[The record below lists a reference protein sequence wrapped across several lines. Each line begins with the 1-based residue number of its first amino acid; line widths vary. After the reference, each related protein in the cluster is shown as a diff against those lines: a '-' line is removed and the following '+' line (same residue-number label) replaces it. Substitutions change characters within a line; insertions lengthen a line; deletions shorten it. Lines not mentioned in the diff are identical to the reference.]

1 MYPRDRGK
9 QQSSFSWQYRKE
21 RKIMNAEKTTKRIT
35 MSYDEYQEEIR
46 KAKSECEN
54 RRYSES
60 ILCVEHIRKISKL
73 EKELRALEI
82 RNFQEVTHYQKLA
95 DERRTVV
102 LEKETTFITVSIIAG
117 LLGTVVICE
126 AIALLGR

>member
-1 MYPRDRGK
+1 MYPRDRGT
-9 QQSSFSWQYRKE
+9 QQSSFSWQNRKE
-21 RKIMNAEKTTKRIT
+21 RKVMNADKTTKRIT

-46 KAKSECEN
+46 KAKTECEN

-60 ILCVEHIRKISKL
+60 ILYVEQIRKISKL
-73 EKELRALEI
+73 EKELKALEI

-95 DERRTVV
+95 EERRTAV
-102 LEKETTFITVSIIAG
+102 LEKETVCITTSIIAG
-117 LLGTVVICE
+117 LLGAVVICE